1 MLQVRT
7 QRRCRE
13 ARGRVCRKRE
23 QRSAPVRC
31 GVVGIQSRVT
41 VKCAEGYTEG
51 YGGYVE
57 GHEQFV
63 QRRHGEV

>member
-23 QRSAPVRC
+23 QRSAGC
-31 GVVGIQSRVT
+31 GVVGIQSRAT

-51 YGGYVE
+51 YGRYVE